1 MYKIFAD
8 GTLIYDSTVEDYK
21 IGKGTGTLETN
32 KAGSFTFSL
41 YPDHFFYDRF
51 VKKKTVIVV
60 TKSDRIIF
68 RGRVLDDKVDFWNR
82 LEVICEGELNFLQDS
97 VIRPYD
103 FSGTPE
109 ELFVKFVNDHNSQ
122 VDEFKRFKIG
132 NVTVFDPN
140 NYIARKNSAYQ
151 NTLSNLNSRLIEDSL
166 GGYFHITHGD
176 DGKDPVPTLHYLADF
191 TEVSSQPIEFGSNLK
206 DYLKKANGEEIATAI
221 IPLGAEIDDGDT
233 ETDNTRLT
241 IASVNNGVDYVYDEA
256 AVAAHGWIYQTVT
269 WDDVTVPA
277 NLKVKAEA
285 YLADIIKENVTVELT
300 AIDLHLLDR
309 SIESFRYDTY
319 VPVISTPHK
328 FAETMLCH
336 KQTFNILKPDNDTV
350 TLGRSYSS
358 FTDTVAKVSSVA
370 STVTAV
376 QKDVT
381 RLNTKTAAY
390 KIAEQRLTSLMAQ
403 SFGVFKTE
411 EVLADGSTV
420 YYMHDKPTLAESAN
434 IWKMTGDAFAVSSD
448 GGKTWSAGL
457 DASGNAVMNIL
468 SVIGIEAS
476 WINADNLSAISA
488 NIGGWEIKDDAI
500 YKEFTESSV
509 GWIYRVW
516 IRPPDNVMG
525 GNDINTQPFVEIQ
538 VSTDDGVTFERIAYM
553 SSMQTLFQSNIGDD
567 FIYGSVGTSGL
578 MTGNTETGRQTTA
591 SPEGLELNI
600 NGTRKAYIR
609 DFNGSTQVYA
619 DSIYGVNWVYAQ
631 QLQAGNGLSMHFS
644 LGFST
649 GTINMVFTNGILTDA
664 YYS

>member
-21 IGKGTGTLETN
+21 LGKGTGTLETN

-51 VKKKTVIVV
+51 VKKKTVITA
-60 TKSDRIIF
+60 TKSDRILF
-68 RGRVLDDKVDFWNR
+68 RGRVLDDTVNRWN
-82 LEVICEGELNFLQDS
+82 LKEIVCEGELNFLQDS
-97 VIRPYD
+97 VIRPFD

-122 VDEFKRFKIG
+122 VDEFKRFKVG

-176 DGKDPVPTLHYLADF
+176 DGKDPIPTLHYLADF
-191 TEVSSQPIEFGSNLK
+191 PDISSQTIEFGSNLK

-233 ETDNTRLT
+233 ETDNPRLT
-241 IASVNNGVDYVYDEA
+241 IASVNNGIDYVYNEA
-256 AVAAHGWIYQTVT
+256 AVSAHGWIYQTVT

-277 NLKVKAEA
+277 NLKAKAEA
-285 YLADIIKENVTVELT
+285 YLADIIKERITVELT

-319 VPVISTPHK
+319 VRVISTPHK
-328 FAETMLCH
+328 FAETLLCH

-358 FTDTVAKVSSVA
+358 FTGTVAKVSAVA

-411 EVLADGSTV
+411 EVMEDGSTV
-420 YYMHDKPTLAESAN
+420 FYMHDKPTLAESRN
-434 IWKMTGDAFAVSSD
+434 IWKMTGDALAVSSD
-448 GGKTWSAGL
+448 GGKTWNAGL
-457 DASGNAVMNIL
+457 DASGNAIMNIL
-468 SVIGIEAS
+468 SVIGIDAS
-476 WINADNLSAISA
+476 WINADNLAAISA
-488 NIGGWEIKDDAI
+488 NLGGWIIKDDAI
-500 YKEFTESSV
+500 YKEYKNTAS
-509 GWIYRVW
+509 GYIYRIY
-516 IRPPDNVMG
+516 IRPPDDYADEDGVC
-525 GNDINTQPFVEIQ
+525 PFIQ
-538 VSTDDGVTFERIAYM
+538 VDMSKDGGKTFENYITFSNHDLEFSLYDGTTLQRLG
-553 SSMQTLFQSNIGDD
+553 SFSHTDLGLRNQQTGSFFAVNTSAGLFEISKMALTIDGE
-567 FIYGSVGTSGL
+567 S
-578 MTGNTETGRQTTA
+578 
-591 SPEGLELNI
+591 
-600 NGTRKAYIR
+600 
-609 DFNGSTQVYA
+609 
-619 DSIYGVNWVYAQ
+619 
-631 QLQAGNGLSMHFS
+631 GLSMRFS